1 MRSLHSTASLYLSD
15 RDKETLVDEGFLE
28 ESDLESQG
36 RVDVDMIDMLRVS
49 TMWVSPRD
57 VADCYH

>member
-1 MRSLHSTASLYLSD
+1 VRSLHSTASLYLSD

-49 TMWVSPRD
+49 TM
-57 VADCYH
+57 